1 MIRFLLEL
9 TKLTFYVAAKDFF
22 PDSLAGLGKREPGTF
37 LNCKGNFLMGKILVS
52 SGTNYT

>member
-22 PDSLAGLGKREPGTF
+22 PDSLAGLGQREPATF
-37 LNCKGNFLMGKILVS
+37 LNCKSTFLMGKIQVS